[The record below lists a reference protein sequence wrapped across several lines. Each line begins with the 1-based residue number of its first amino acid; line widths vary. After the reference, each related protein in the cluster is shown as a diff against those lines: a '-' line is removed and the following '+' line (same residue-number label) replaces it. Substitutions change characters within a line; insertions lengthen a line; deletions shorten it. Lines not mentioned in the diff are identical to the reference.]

1 MDPVSRLT
9 KALAGLRRAG
19 VAGGNRK
26 SNDVKVA
33 APAAGTTST
42 KARKTDAELRTEIAR
57 RIVQIDTSQ
66 PDQRSAA
73 VRVFIEQVL
82 GREFGHSAVASA
94 AFQRRIADVE
104 AAMSRDPDT
113 RREVE
118 GLIEDLREQ
127 AKRC

>member
-9 KALAGLRRAG
+9 KALAGLRKAG
-19 VAGGNRK
+19 VAGADRK
-26 SNDVKVA
+26 ANAAKVA
-33 APAAGTTST
+33 APATGGAGTKT
-42 KARKTDAELRTEIAR
+42 RKTDAELRNEVAQ

-82 GREFGHSAVASA
+82 AREFGHSAVASA

-113 RREVE
+113 RKDVE
-118 GLIEDLREQ
+118 ELIEDLREQ
-127 AKRC
+127 ARRG